1 MRLVE
6 GVLVSTM
13 IAGAAGTVSML
24 VSFQHALSQPTV
36 SLQAAMML
44 ALTAPLTLT
53 GLVIGGVLL
62 ATLVSWSVW
71 IGRTTSPPRTHH
83 DQV

>member
-13 IAGAAGTVSML
+13 IAVATGTVSIL
-24 VSFQHALSQPTV
+24 VGFQHALSQPTV
-36 SLQAAMML
+36 SLHAAMML

-62 ATLVSWSVW
+62 ATLVIWSVR
-71 IGRTTSPPRTHH
+71 IGRTTCPPRPRH